1 LGNKKV
7 TGCMNS
13 ADNNHLLQIEW
24 NIKGLSYAKEVNAQL
39 AFVEEHGYDNWKGIE
54 PADNREELAHEVLSL
69 LKKANKEGTIENF
82 RASFPPA
89 HAPFTNIIQE
99 QGQSIENLCYI
110 NEHTIAFVIGTAY
123 EKRRAYVLTNRT
135 IEKLP
140 DSIQAIGRSHQNN
153 IYATASA
160 YTVTT
165 FRNWNGRII
174 FEFVLPP
181 VKELHISQLIPF
193 NDGFSV
199 LLISSEGIY
208 LLTDNG
214 HTMIH
219 PVPDPEDKEWTSY
232 MDMEHAALS
241 HDNTL
246 IAVGDQTSAHRI
258 LNREGNQ
265 VTTIGPRSSYPHYA
279 LFSKDGQ
286 QVILNSCYLYHGT
299 TIGVPTTGI
308 RSARMQDDR
317 HTLIDSNCR
326 VHAAIAA
333 SQYYIFG
340 DAAGNIQAFDKEG
353 KKSWHYFIGSTI
365 TSITISDDETTLWV
379 ASNSGM
385 IHKLQLNKGRRDD
398 HTIGNGN
405 HYEEFRIIF
414 WKNEPQPL
422 VW

>member
-1 LGNKKV
+1 
-7 TGCMNS
+7 MNS
-13 ADNNHLLQIEW
+13 ADKNNLLQSEW
-24 NIKGLSYAKEVNAQL
+24 NIQGLSYANEANAQL
-39 AFVEEHGYDNWKGIE
+39 AFVDKHGYDNRRGQQ
-54 PADNREELAHEVLSL
+54 PADNREELALAVLTL
-69 LKKANKEGTIENF
+69 LKKANKEGTIETF
-82 RASFPPA
+82 RASYPPA

-99 QGQSIENLCYI
+99 QGQSIESLCYI

-123 EKRRAYVLTNRT
+123 EKRRAYVLNNRT

-140 DSIQAIGRSHQNN
+140 DTIQAIGRSHQNN
-153 IYATASA
+153 IYAIASA

-165 FRNWNGRII
+165 IRNWDGRKI

-181 VKELHISQLIPF
+181 VKEMHISQVIPF

-208 LLTDNG
+208 LLTTNG
-214 HTMIH
+214 HSMIH
-219 PVPDPEDKEWTSY
+219 PVPDPEDKDWTSY

-258 LNREGNQ
+258 LTHEGRQ
-265 VTTIGPRSSYPHYA
+265 VTTIGPQSSHPHYA

-286 QVILNSCYLYHGT
+286 QVILNSCHLYQGT
-299 TIGVPTTGI
+299 TIGIATNSIHTIG
-308 RSARMQDDR
+308 MQDDR
-317 HTLIDSNCR
+317 HTVIDRNCR
-326 VHAAIAA
+326 VYAAVAT

-340 DAAGNIQAFDKEG
+340 DAAGNIQAFNTKGE
-353 KKSWHYFIGSTI
+353 KSWHYFIGSTI
-365 TSITISDDETTLWV
+365 TGMALSDDEATLWV
-379 ASNSGM
+379 ASCSGM
-385 IHKLQLNKGRRDD
+385 IHKLQLNRGRRDD
-398 HTIGNGN
+398 HIIGNGN
-405 HYEEFRIIF
+405 HYEEFRVIF